1 MVNNECVIFLFE
13 LCIVKGRVL
22 RADNEIR
29 CVMNIIIQYVY
40 TPLSTDTQSVYIY
53 LSISIY
59 LLINYKKCV
68 PLRASCR
75 RLLLIKLKWT
85 IVGNGT
91 PVY

>member
-40 TPLSTDTQSVYIY
+40 TPLSTDTQSVYI
-53 LSISIY
+53 SIY
-59 LLINYKKCV
+59 IYLFIN
-68 PLRASCR
+68 
-75 RLLLIKLKWT
+75 
-85 IVGNGT
+85 
-91 PVY
+91 